1 MCNHRFVSKVVGN
14 RKDTGRPVRQ
24 QRCAECNEP
33 EDPNFQL
40 PLMEGDELASEEMPS
55 ESSSTSV

>member
-1 MCNHRFVSKVVGN
+1 MCNHRYVSKVIGH

-33 EDPNFQL
+33 EDPKLQL
-40 PLMEGDELASEEMPS
+40 PAMKGDEFASETTSEPS
-55 ESSSTSV
+55 SPSV